1 MKNYQ
6 KIPSFVTSLKY
17 IHSDRNFNVSRTN
30 FEVMEIMENYKSLI
44 ISHRYSS
51 IYHPIR
57 WLEIALTFLYR
68 RLKISFS
75 KSLPP
80 RNNFLSFSLFSNPAN
95 KSAST
100 SDTISRIPTVL
111 LEALHLTSRRKE
123 NGTMVPGQGGG
134 TLSGLISRWSMAAP
148 FPRRL
153 STLPTQL
160 FSPLHHSG

>member
-6 KIPSFVTSLKY
+6 KIPSFVTLLKY

-75 KSLPP
+75 NPSLQGIISFRSRFFPTPQINLP
-80 RNNFLSFSLFSNPAN
+80 RLA
-95 KSAST
+95 T
-100 SDTISRIPTVL
+100 R
-111 LEALHLTSRRKE
+111 
-123 NGTMVPGQGGG
+123 
-134 TLSGLISRWSMAAP
+134 
-148 FPRRL
+148 FPESQR
-153 STLPTQL
+153 S
-160 FSPLHHSG
+160 SWKHYILHHDGRRTEPWSQDKEVELWAV

>member
-1 MKNYQ
+1 MYLEQILKLWKLW
-6 KIPSFVTSLKY
+6 KIIKVNNFSSLLE
-17 IHSDRNFNVSRTN
+17 H
-30 FEVMEIMENYKSLI
+30 L
-44 ISHRYSS
+44 SS
-51 IYHPIR
+51 NHPIR

-75 KSLPP
+75 NPSLQGII
-80 RNNFLSFSLFSNPAN
+80 SFRSRFFPTAN